1 MKRLVLIPLFFLLMT
16 ATSAFADVSGITT
29 LQESVAAAV
38 KHHPQIKS
46 LLYNREA
53 MSSNLTAALGRFFPS
68 LDLTSDAGFQQY
80 NTSTARLGNTEDR
93 TRTATDTTLLLTQ
106 NVFDGMDRY
115 NEYQGSKARLTSAEH
130 RLVDN
135 VETVALDAIRAHI
148 DIVRERKLLTL
159 AEENII
165 SHQEVLESIAERV
178 AGGAGSLADEMQA
191 RGRVARAETTQ
202 IKYSGALRTAEAEYY
217 RLTGMAPGLL
227 DEPEYMMAELPSGLE
242 EVLLK
247 AMENNPKIK
256 IYQAE
261 VEVTEKDRNVT
272 DSELYPNID
281 IEVSTRNTNQLD
293 GSDTYL
299 QDNRA
304 MLALSWNLFNGG
316 TDYQRIQ
323 TANARIREAQ
333 EDLRDITDDMT
344 RQVVTAWSEYDTAV
358 KSIEKHMEALSYSM
372 ESRDMYLMQF
382 NVGQRSLL
390 DVLDSINEVFSNSVL
405 LETAQSNRNFSLYK
419 LLTLEGILVNSLAV
433 AEKSYETLPN

>member
-1 MKRLVLIPLFFLLMT
+1 MLVR
-16 ATSAFADVSGITT
+16 S
-29 LQESVAAAV
+29 
-38 KHHPQIKS
+38 
-46 LLYNREA
+46 
-53 MSSNLTAALGRFFPS
+53 
-68 LDLTSDAGFQQY
+68 
-80 NTSTARLGNTEDR
+80 DR

>member
-217 RLTGMAPGLL
+217 RLTGRAPGLL

-261 VEVTEKDRNVT
+261 VEVSEKDRNVT